1 MNTRNGPRTFRIL
14 AALAFA
20 AVVAACAVVPPS
32 VLADEEQ
39 SLRELADAT
48 REKAA
53 RVRQAKLRHILARQ
67 QGDQLKVYLKGSDG
81 IYVNGTSISS
91 SELATI
97 IRESGLNQ
105 AIVTAELEVLPA
117 RVTELEQL
125 IKKHGVENVESR
137 APLTLREVA
146 TASREGAARHREAN
160 LRQILARQKGDQL
173 NVHLKG
179 SLGIY
184 VNGTSISSSDLLTII
199 RQSRLDQAIITADL
213 EVLPARV
220 TEVAERIQKS
230 GVENVE
236 SRAAKLTL
244 REVADASRVRAA
256 RNREA
261 TLREIL
267 AHQSGDVLRVYLR
280 NGIAMFVNSRQI
292 SAKTLATV
300 VRESGL
306 EKAVISAEQRVPQER
321 LKQVR
326 EVLQQ
331 NGATDITVSVRE

>member
-146 TASREGAARHREAN
+146 TASREGAARHRE
-160 LRQILARQKGDQL
+160 
-173 NVHLKG
+173 
-179 SLGIY
+179 
-184 VNGTSISSSDLLTII
+184 
-199 RQSRLDQAIITADL
+199 
-213 EVLPARV
+213 
-220 TEVAERIQKS
+220 
-230 GVENVE
+230 
-236 SRAAKLTL
+236 
-244 REVADASRVRAA
+244 
-256 RNREA
+256 EA